1 MAYTLIEVV
10 DFGADL
16 IPTLLSLSSVRMTST
31 ILSASLRQVEAYYHK
46 FRTRLSVVHGLQL
59 RRLISYLDAMSKV
72 AEDWR
77 TRQQGQ
83 KERGSEV
90 MSIPDY
96 VQRLG
101 QKVDGINLL
110 EVGAYLKKSR
120 VLVLHPCS

>member
-1 MAYTLIEVV
+1 
-10 DFGADL
+10 
-16 IPTLLSLSSVRMTST
+16 
-31 ILSASLRQVEAYYHK
+31 
-46 FRTRLSVVHGLQL
+46 
-59 RRLISYLDAMSKV
+59 MSKV